1 MFSILLYSD
10 LDRHMISY
18 NPVLFMNLK
27 LHELVPYLERLSRGG
42 LEQVVQ
48 DIEMKLDW
56 SQSTDVVGLGV
67 AMFFD
72 DFVNNFLRGNADEF
86 GLDEG
91 Q

>member
-1 MFSILLYSD
+1 
-10 LDRHMISY
+10 MISY

-56 SQSTDVVGLGV
+56 SKSTNVVGLRV

-72 DFVNNFLRGNADEF
+72 DFVKNFLRGNADEF